1 MLHLES
7 MLHSS
12 LWFKPLFL
20 KITCTKSSCFI
31 VFVLFEKLI
40 RKKKR
45 AKKQKKKEVVV
56 EFLFGFPFFLNAKAF

>member
-12 LWFKPLFL
+12 LWFEPLFL

-45 AKKQKKKEVVV
+45 AKKQKKKW
-56 EFLFGFPFFLNAKAF
+56 LLSFGLVSFFF

>member
-12 LWFKPLFL
+12 LWFEPLFL

-45 AKKQKKKEVVV
+45 AKKQKKKVVV
-56 EFLFGFPFFLNAKAF
+56 EFWFGFLFFLNAKAF